1 MRPFGV
7 VLICGLSFP
16 FLTAGDQPKSE
27 WKKFTSKKGRFTVLI
42 PGTPEQKAL
51 PAESDFGK
59 GVLHMNQAEA
69 GGTMY
74 GANYS
79 DFPAKIKKMPIKQL
93 LDSSRDGAIANLKG
107 KLAGEKDIKLG
118 KYFGREVQIE
128 VSGGK
133 RLFWARVFLVEQRL
147 YQVVIFGTKKAATS
161 KQADRFLGSFKLIPP
176 KNED

>member
-1 MRPFGV
+1 K
-7 VLICGLSFP
+7 
-16 FLTAGDQPKSE
+16 D
-27 WKKFTSKKGRFTVLI
+27 
-42 PGTPEQKAL
+42 L

-79 DFPAKIKKMPIKQL
+79 DFPAKIKKVPIKQL
-93 LDSSRDGAIANLKG
+93 LDSSRDGAVTNLRG

-118 KYFGREVQIE
+118 KYFGREGQIE

-133 RLFWARVFLVEQRL
+133 RLFRARVFLVEQRL
-147 YQVVIFGTKKAATS
+147 YQVVIFGTKKAGTS
-161 KQADRFLGSFKLIPP
+161 KLADRFLDSFKLVHR
-176 KNED
+176 KKED